1 MFESLERE
9 AALNQVGI
17 GLCLEAETLEWFFNI
32 SFLHKEGSGNY
43 TQIFTRRELRVPVI
57 ISIVVM
63 ITQQFTGCS
72 AVFAYSTDMFINAG
86 IDAWVFLNL
95 FIFIKYYRQIQWF
108 NKYHTKNNNFQ
119 ENSKIQ
125 YVGSGNGIF
134 LLCFECAV
142 FDWASWKTNIANC
155 EYIFYK

>member
-95 FIFIKYYRQIQWF
+95 FIFQLSIIGKFNDLTNTIQ
-108 NKYHTKNNNFQ
+108 
-119 ENSKIQ
+119 KIIIFRKTARFSTLA
-125 YVGSGNGIF
+125 VGMAYFCFDLSAPF
-134 LLCFECAV
+134 LIERVGRRILLIV
-142 FDWASWKTNIANC
+142 NI
-155 EYIFYK
+155 